1 MHVLFMKFGG
11 DKKIGRSLLSTPEQ
25 ALVAWGTPR
34 IPGYIETY
42 HLTMLTLVWSFLN
55 PVFGYL
61 AQSNLQWLWMVC
73 VMIVFQYMTDIF
85 DGAVG
90 RRRNTGLI
98 KWGFYMD
105 HFLDY
110 VFLCSLI
117 LTGYIVA
124 PAGLGAYFILLLF
137 LTGGFMVSSFL
148 SFAATNQFQIYYF
161 GFGPT
166 EMRIVFVFMNIV
178 IIFTGTD
185 HFTVTVPFACLIC
198 FIGLIVKVFHTGT
211 NLWRIDMEEK
221 HKD

>member
-1 MHVLFMKFGG
+1 
-11 DKKIGRSLLSTPEQ
+11 
-25 ALVAWGTPR
+25 
-34 IPGYIETY
+34 
-42 HLTMLTLVWSFLN
+42 MLTLVWGFLN

-61 AQSNLQWLWMVC
+61 GQSNLQWLWMVC
-73 VMIVFQYMTDIF
+73 VMIVFQYITDLF
-85 DGAVG
+85 DDAVG
-90 RRRNTGLI
+90 RKRRTGLI

-110 VFLCSLI
+110 IFLCSLI
-117 LTGYIVA
+117 LTGYLVA
-124 PAGLGAYFILLLF
+124 PAGLGTYFILLLF

-166 EMRIVFVFMNIV
+166 VMRIVFVFIYIV

-185 HFTVTVPFACLIC
+185 HFAVTVPFVCLIC

-221 HKD
+221 H